1 MQRTNTSHS
10 AYNTKEAEWT
20 DFFKGSAQQGREKKK
35 TQMSLPCMEK
45 PCLCVLFPGRW
56 KGKEKLQPALLPWE
70 QKKSKH
76 SFASK
81 NDI

>member
-1 MQRTNTSHS
+1 MDR
-10 AYNTKEAEWT
+10 
-20 DFFKGSAQQGREKKK
+20 FLKGSAQQGIEEKK

-56 KGKEKLQPALLPWE
+56 KGKEKPPPALLPWDSKE